1 MLTYLTRKRGYTLTS
16 KLEEQIKVEQQYWWH
31 VVERIAAVICTLA
44 ERGLPFR
51 GDNEQFGSPNNGNYL
66 GLLELVA
73 KFDPFL
79 LAHINRYGNSGSE
92 NPSYLSKTI
101 CEEMIQLM
109 AKKVK
114 ESIVADVK
122 KAGYFSFSVDSTPDI
137 SHTDQLTLIIRYV
150 SPVNGLPSERFITF
164 FQLKDHSG
172 VGMADLV
179 HKYLTTELQLDFNK
193 CRGQSYDNAANMAGR
208 YNGMQ
213 QKILERNKF
222 AKFIPCAGHSLNL
235 VGRAAVD
242 CCLDAVNCFGIIN
255 EIYTFF
261 SASTKRWAVLK
272 SFLQPQSKVPKH
284 LSDTRW
290 DAHAKATEAI
300 LESYSAITN
309 ALSHWHSDVSEK
321 GDTRLHAN
329 NLLQK
334 MEKLEFVFMLH
345 FWSRV
350 LGRFHRVSKALQKS
364 ELLLSTCAEL
374 YSSLVDFLN
383 EIRDEFDE
391 FDQQAKATLPNINY
405 RAVTRRQRNA
415 PDALSELSSKE
426 RFKINSFI
434 PMLDALEANLRR
446 RANVYSDIAEMFLF
460 LANLKAT
467 KVEIVRGVE
476 RLKEVYPEDV
486 DPKLTDELLHFHLY
500 VRQTQNQGLT
510 GTEEQSISLSH
521 GDLYE
526 IMCKEKI
533 HTAFP
538 IVEAIL
544 RLFLSLMVT
553 NCSGERS
560 FSRLKSIKNKLRST
574 MSQERLSALSILCIE
589 SDKLK
594 QINFDELL
602 HDFALTKARK
612 KIL

>member
-1 MLTYLTRKRGYTLTS
+1 M
-16 KLEEQIKVEQQYWWH
+16 
-31 VVERIAAVICTLA
+31 
-44 ERGLPFR
+44 
-51 GDNEQFGSPNNGNYL
+51 
-66 GLLELVA
+66 
-73 KFDPFL
+73 
-79 LAHINRYGNSGSE
+79 
-92 NPSYLSKTI
+92 
-101 CEEMIQLM
+101 
-109 AKKVK
+109 
-114 ESIVADVK
+114 
-122 KAGYFSFSVDSTPDI
+122 
-137 SHTDQLTLIIRYV
+137 

-164 FQLKDHSG
+164 LELKDHSG

-213 QKILERNKF
+213 QTILERKKF
-222 AKFIPCAGHSLNL
+222 AKFIRCAGHSLNL
-235 VGRAAVD
+235 LGRSAVD

-284 LSDTRW
+284 LSNTRW

-300 LESYSAITN
+300 LESYCAITN
-309 ALSHWHSDVSEK
+309 ALGHLHSDVSEK

-374 YSSLVDFLN
+374 YSSLVDFLS
-383 EIRDEFDE
+383 EIRDE

-405 RAVTRRQRNA
+405 RAVTSRQKNA

-476 RLKEVYPEDV
+476 LLKEAYPKDV
-486 DPKLTDELLHFHLY
+486 DSKLTDELLHFHLY

-521 GDLYE
+521 GDW
-526 IMCKEKI
+526 
-533 HTAFP
+533 
-538 IVEAIL
+538 
-544 RLFLSLMVT
+544 
-553 NCSGERS
+553 CSGTRIQL
-560 FSRLKSIKNKLRST
+560 FDSRAKRIVV
-574 MSQERLSALSILCIE
+574 
-589 SDKLK
+589 D
-594 QINFDELL
+594 
-602 HDFALTKARK
+602 
-612 KIL
+612 

>member
-1 MLTYLTRKRGYTLTS
+1 
-16 KLEEQIKVEQQYWWH
+16 
-31 VVERIAAVICTLA
+31 
-44 ERGLPFR
+44 
-51 GDNEQFGSPNNGNYL
+51 
-66 GLLELVA
+66 
-73 KFDPFL
+73 
-79 LAHINRYGNSGSE
+79 
-92 NPSYLSKTI
+92 
-101 CEEMIQLM
+101 MIQLM

-150 SPVNGLPSERFITF
+150 SSVNGLSSERFITF
-164 FQLKDHSG
+164 LELKDHSG

-193 CRGQSYDNAANMAGR
+193 CRGQSYDNAANKAGR
-208 YNGMQ
+208 YNGRQ
-213 QKILERNKF
+213 QKILEENKF
-222 AKFIPCAGHSLNL
+222 AKFIPCAGHSINL
-235 VGRAAVD
+235 LGRSAVD
-242 CCLDAVNCFGIIN
+242 CYLDAVNCFGIIN

-290 DAHAKATEAI
+290 DAQAKATEAI

-309 ALSHWHSDVSEK
+309 ALSHLHSDVSEK

-334 MEKLEFVFMLH
+334 MEKLEFVFMLQ

-374 YSSLVDFLN
+374 YSSLADFLS
-383 EIRDEFDE
+383 EIRDE
-391 FDQQAKATLPNINY
+391 FDQQAKVTLPNINY
-405 RAVTRRQRNA
+405 RAVTRRQRNT

-426 RFKINSFI
+426 RFKINFFI
-434 PMLDALEANLRR
+434 RILDALEANLR

-460 LANLKAT
+460 LANLKVT

-476 RLKEVYPEDV
+476 LLKEAYPEDV
-486 DPKLTDELLHFHLY
+486 DPKLTGELLHFHLY
-500 VRQTQNQGLT
+500 VR
-510 GTEEQSISLSH
+510 
-521 GDLYE
+521 
-526 IMCKEKI
+526 
-533 HTAFP
+533 
-538 IVEAIL
+538 
-544 RLFLSLMVT
+544 
-553 NCSGERS
+553 
-560 FSRLKSIKNKLRST
+560 
-574 MSQERLSALSILCIE
+574 
-589 SDKLK
+589 
-594 QINFDELL
+594 
-602 HDFALTKARK
+602 
-612 KIL
+612 